1 MRATENNIRA
11 RFICIFVNQSR
22 YKNFQTHLRKENKNE
37 NKCSKGKQINK
48 NQRRQLHLLLLCQK
62 VRILYAEKRPLFP
75 LNEYTLIWKR
85 QYIHLD

>member
-1 MRATENNIRA
+1 MRAIENNIRA

-48 NQRRQLHLLLLCQK
+48 QK
-62 VRILYAEKRPLFP
+62 LEKTIAFTFIMLESENIICRKKTFVSF
-75 LNEYTLIWKR
+75 K
-85 QYIHLD
+85 

>member
-48 NQRRQLHLLLLCQK
+48 QK
-62 VRILYAEKRPLFP
+62 LEKTIAFTFIMLESENIICRKKTFVSF
-75 LNEYTLIWKR
+75 K
-85 QYIHLD
+85 

>member
-22 YKNFQTHLRKENKNE
+22 YKNFQTHLCKENKNE

-48 NQRRQLHLLLLCQK
+48 QK
-62 VRILYAEKRPLFP
+62 LEKTIAFTFIMLESENIICRKKTFVSF
-75 LNEYTLIWKR
+75 K
-85 QYIHLD
+85 